1 MMGGHDE
8 AVIVVGVGRRRDP
21 RDDVVI
27 VRWSR
32 RVRHEVVD
40 LLLSRGGWAHRTRRQ
55 GRPGGKVLEKM
66 LHSRFL
72 KDATYRRK
80 NVRFNFF
87 LHL

>member
-8 AVIVVGVGRRRDP
+8 GVIVVGVGRRRDP

-40 LLLSRGGWAHRTRRQ
+40 LLLWRGGWAHRTRRR
-55 GRPGGKVLEKM
+55 GRPGGKVLEKN
-66 LHSRFL
+66 
-72 KDATYRRK
+72 ATFEISKRCYIQK
-80 NVRFNFF
+80 KKC
-87 LHL
+87 